1 MDIEGPCMQAL
12 WRNDLRMCHLEKRML
27 WGDMITLFK
36 YLKHCRDA
44 EGLDSSCLAPGG
56 TKQGLMAETW
66 GSGRETTAP
75 CKEGCLARRVSAL
88 GPLLLGAESIGS
100 CQAQALSLCV
110 HLTGVLIRPRGP
122 LLWVGEDIPGQPWS
136 HPSIHFSRRWNRSS
150 SSSICLGS
158 KFIYF

>member
-12 WRNDLRMCHLEKRML
+12 WRSDLRMCHLEMRML

-75 CKEGCLARRVSAL
+75 CKEGCLARRVSAPRSPAPRSREYWFMP
-88 GPLLLGAESIGS
+88 G
-100 CQAQALSLCV
+100 
-110 HLTGVLIRPRGP
+110 TGTLAVCPSDRCP
-122 LLWVGEDIPGQPWS
+122 
-136 HPSIHFSRRWNRSS
+136 HPSQGPSAVGRRGHSRAAVISS
-150 SSSICLGS
+150 KYTFQWTLEQV
-158 KFIYF
+158 